1 MKRFI
6 GLILVTVLT
15 LGVAAQTKVMEK
27 SAKKAPE
34 WLNTAVDNYLIVTVT
49 ANSLADAQTRALSE
63 ITERIIQAVA
73 NHVTVT
79 TQNEISEVN
88 INGNIDSK
96 DAFNRVSKMK
106 SANLPFLKGISL
118 TKVEDIYWLKI
129 QNKTTK
135 KEYYEY
141 SVKYPFSQAEQNK
154 LISEFETLDAEKV
167 AEFETLKQKIN
178 EIESVEEI
186 GSCITQ
192 LNALTEYP

>member
-135 KEYYEY
+135 KRI
-141 SVKYPFSQAEQNK
+141 
-154 LISEFETLDAEKV
+154 L
-167 AEFETLKQKIN
+167 
-178 EIESVEEI
+178 
-186 GSCITQ
+186 
-192 LNALTEYP
+192 